1 MKVTRP
7 ALRYFG
13 GKFRI
18 APWIISHF
26 PPHTCYCEPYGG
38 AASVL
43 LVKQPSQFEFYNDI
57 DGEIVNF
64 FRVLRNRG
72 DELIRQI
79 ELTPYSREEQ
89 EAALIPFGDE
99 LERARRFYVRSW
111 QTIVGADHRYR
122 SGWRLLYQS
131 SKNVDVVADWNN
143 TSHLNAIVWRLKQ
156 IQIENRPALELI
168 QRVDTPETLFFLD
181 PPYVK
186 STRSEKHRDVYR
198 FEMDDAD
205 HQALANVVNQLQGMV
220 IIAGYDSPLYQD
232 LYPGFQKTFKKTR
245 KNSGVAATEC
255 LWLSPSATKSQI
267 QPALSLDW
275 GN

>member
-1 MKVTRP
+1 MKITRP

-89 EAALIPFGDE
+89 ETAHIPTGDE
-99 LERARRFYVRSW
+99 LERARQFYVRSW
-111 QTIVGADHRYR
+111 QTIVGADQRYR

-131 SKNVDVVADWNN
+131 SKNVDVVGDWNN
-143 TSHLNAIVWRLKQ
+143 TSHLSAIIWRLKQ
-156 IQIENRPALELI
+156 VQIENRSALELI

-186 STRSEKHRDVYR
+186 STRSKKHRDVYKY
-198 FEMDDAD
+198 EMDDVD
-205 HQALANVVNQLQGMV
+205 HQALASVVNSLQGMV
-220 IIAGYDSPLYQD
+220 IIAGYDSPLYQE

-245 KNSGVAATEC
+245 KNAGVVATEC
-255 LWLSPSATKSQI
+255 LWLSPSVTRLQI
-267 QPALSLDW
+267 QPTLFDW